1 MVRVKVRL
9 NKEAG
14 NVSVSVKCRQVY
26 SDWLSVP
33 GKGKSRPT
41 DMESLKPLLLLVF
54 YYVEKVS
61 RFQLSKEVSPLPLH
75 TLSVSLCLSLSL
87 SPSLSHSLSLTH
99 SLSLSLSLSLSHT
112 HFLSHSLP
120 LSLTLFL
127 SLTLTLSLFL
137 SHSLYPTLSL
147 SFSLPPPAQLTCTLL
162 LLVSFHPR
170 GWWETAPWVS
180 LLYSASCGCMV
191 QSWNSRPFCISCW
204 WTLSLAEKRV
214 YRNGTKQ
221 SNLFL
226 FLLHWYQQ
234 IHCSLLPQDYIQCL
248 QWQVTPVFNHE
259 ITYNVFSDN
268 TNF

>member
-99 SLSLSLSLSLSHT
+99 SLSLSLSLSHT
-112 HFLSHSLP
+112 HYLSHSLP

-137 SHSLYPTLSL
+137 SHSLSPTLSL
-147 SFSLPPPAQLTCTLL
+147 SFSLPPPRSANLYTVVVGVISSQRMMGNCTMGQSVVQCLLWLYGSVLEQQAFLHL
-162 LLVSFHPR
+162 LLVNFES
-170 GWWETAPWVS
+170 GGKES
-180 LLYSASCGCMV
+180 V
-191 QSWNSRPFCISCW
+191 QKWDQ
-204 WTLSLAEKRV
+204 
-214 YRNGTKQ
+214 TKQ
-221 SNLFL
+221 FIFIFTALIPAN
-226 FLLHWYQQ
+226 
-234 IHCSLLPQDYIQCL
+234 SL
-248 QWQVTPVFNHE
+248 
-259 ITYNVFSDN
+259 
-268 TNF
+268 